1 VEVLEIGI
9 ISGEEYINR
18 INKLHSDIW
27 IDGEKVKG
35 NISEHPAFRGVIESQ
50 AKLYDLQSN
59 LSNQDIMTFTSP
71 KTGNQIGTSYLE
83 PKTKEDLEKRRLMI
97 QAWAKSTLGM
107 MGRSPDYM
115 NTCLM
120 AVNAAA
126 DLFSSNNPEFVKNL
140 RRFYEEASENDYS
153 FTHTFINPQTNRS
166 LFHMDDDDNIIAAK
180 VIEKRTDGIII
191 HGARL
196 LATQGGITDELI
208 VFPSGGNLFNKE
220 YAFAFSIPSN
230 TKGLTFLCRE
240 SFAYKESTF
249 DHPLSSRFEEM
260 DTILVFNNVLVPWE
274 RVFMNESID
283 CANKMYTESSFF
295 PLVLHQ
301 VISRQVVKTE
311 CLLGVAQ
318 ALVDTINIGEYQHV
332 QEKISEIIVGLESL
346 KALLLT
352 SELQAKLDKWGT
364 MSPAINPLYSA
375 INLYPRLYPR
385 FTEILQLL
393 GASGLVSIPTE
404 KDFASDKRSDLDQ
417 YLQAANANAYDRVK
431 LFRLAWDLCISAF
444 GSRQTLYERFFFGDP
459 IRLAS
464 NLYRSYDRTEL
475 TNQIKEFLKS

>member
-1 VEVLEIGI
+1 MEVLKIGV
-9 ISGEEYINR
+9 ISGKEYIDR

-35 NISEHPAFRGVIESQ
+35 NISEHPAFRGVMESQ
-50 AKLYDLQSN
+50 AKLYDLQCDPTI
-59 LSNQDIMTFTSP
+59 QDIMTFTSS

-97 QAWAKSTLGM
+97 QMWAKSTLGM

-115 NTCLM
+115 NTSLM
-120 AVNAAA
+120 AISAAA
-126 DLFSSNNPEFVKNL
+126 DLFSSNNPEFVKNI
-140 RRFYEEASENDYS
+140 RRFYEEACERDYS

-166 LFHMDDDDNIIAAK
+166 LFHMEDDDNIIAAK
-180 VIEKRTDGIII
+180 VIDEKTDGIII

-208 VFPSGGNLFNKE
+208 VFPSGGQLFNKD

-240 SFAYKESTF
+240 SFAYRESKF
-249 DHPLSSRFEEM
+249 DHPLSSKFEEM
-260 DTILVFNNVLVPWE
+260 DTIIVFNNVHVPRE
-274 RVFMNESID
+274 RIFMNGCID
-283 CANKMYTESSFF
+283 CANKMYAETSFF

-311 CLLGVAQ
+311 NLLGVAQ
-318 ALVDTINIGEYQHV
+318 ALVDTINIGGYQHV
-332 QEKISEIIVGLESL
+332 QEKISEIIIGLETM

-352 SELQAKLDKWGT
+352 SEIQAKMDKWGT
-364 MSPAINPLYSA
+364 MAPAIYPLYSA

-404 KDFASDKRSDLDQ
+404 KDFASEKRAELDQ
-417 YLQAANANAYDRVK
+417 YLQAANANSFDRVK
-431 LFRLAWDLCISAF
+431 LFRLAWDLCMSAF

-459 IRLAS
+459 VRLAS
-464 NLYRSYDRTEL
+464 NLYRNYDRTEL
-475 TNQIKEFLKS
+475 TNRINKFLKN

>member
-1 VEVLEIGI
+1 MGI
-9 ISGEEYINR
+9 ISGKEYIDR

-27 IDGEKVKG
+27 IDGEKVTG
-35 NISEHPAFRGVIESQ
+35 NISDHPAFRGIMDSQ
-50 AKLYDLQSN
+50 AKLYDLQCDSSIQN
-59 LSNQDIMTFTSP
+59 IMTFTSS

-83 PKTKEDLEKRRLMI
+83 PKTKEDLEKRRLMV
-97 QAWAKSTLGM
+97 QTWAKSTLGM

-115 NTCLM
+115 NTSLM
-120 AVNAAA
+120 AISAAA
-126 DLFSSNNPEFVKNL
+126 DIFSSNNPEFVKNL
-140 RRFYEEASENDYS
+140 LRFYEEACEKDYS

-166 LFHMDDDDNIIAAK
+166 LFHMEDDDNIITAK
-180 VIEKRTDGIII
+180 IIDRKKDGIII

-208 VFPSGGNLFNKE
+208 VFPTGGNLFNKD

-230 TKGLTFLCRE
+230 TEGLTFLCRE
-240 SFAYKESTF
+240 SFAYRDSTF

-260 DTILVFNNVLVPWE
+260 DTIIVFNNVHVPRE
-274 RVFMNESID
+274 RIFMSESID
-283 CANKMYTESSFF
+283 CANKMYAETSFY

-311 CLLGVAQ
+311 SLLGVAQ

-332 QEKISEIIVGLESL
+332 QEKISEIIVGLESM

-352 SELQAKLDKWGT
+352 SETQAKMDKWGT
-364 MSPAINPLYSA
+364 MAPALYPLYSA
-375 INLYPRLYPR
+375 INLFPRLYPR

-404 KDFASDKRSDLDQ
+404 KDFASEKSVDLDQ
-417 YLQAANANAYDRVK
+417 YLQAANANSYDRVK

-459 IRLAS
+459 IRLAT
-464 NLYRSYDRTEL
+464 NLYRGYDRTEL